1 MRILKKSLTV
11 FLALFLVLVSVVLN
25 PLSIVA
31 AAVSSDDTTVFEQSS
46 VMEDLRSS
54 TINGKPFSFVQYPYN
69 K

>member
-1 MRILKKSLTV
+1 MRTLRKSLTV

-46 VMEDLRSS
+46 VMEDLSSS
-54 TINGKPFSFVQYPYN
+54 TVNGKPFN
-69 K
+69 LALHGKR